1 MHSRIFQVSDAP
13 FEREDYITECDYYD
27 HWFTREIADYVN
39 DDCNREDD
47 IAWLKESVKGFEFGK
62 DDSGEY
68 FIVTDKVKYF
78 EEAFYRF
85 KDAIDKIKDC
95 TIDEF
100 VNGIYGMWDLKDSY
114 DDKYGFYI
122 DNDGDMESL
131 DGFIRGCF
139 ADKKYYIGGTVD
151 YHF

>member
-1 MHSRIFQVSDAP
+1 MHSRIFQVSDAS
-13 FEREDYITECDYYD
+13 FEKEDYITGCDYYD

-131 DGFIRGCF
+131 DGFIRECF